1 MIRTGKNTQYFIEIT
16 DTEEKADITGE
27 TEDIEENKRKVL
39 LYYCKRYICFLY
51 SIASGVS
58 CMCLSYF
65 WLSFAQSNYIPLIAQ
80 KANSISSVS
89 YALVDAPPL
98 VRFPLFVLSVAS
110 VCLWAY
116 PTTAVN
122 FVDVS
127 SIFWVIIAVTI
138 NIFPNAKHTNIVLG
152 VFNLLFVVF
161 LVTTIVLKY
170 DTIVLTYY
178 ADNLVVLTA
187 LIYGLSGLKM
197 SSFHATNPLFLQG
210 MLCISFGFICKLMTI
225 FQGQYWGTAVFH
237 TMTALGTHI
246 LLRLK
251 TN

>member
-16 DTEEKADITGE
+16 DTED
-27 TEDIEENKRKVL
+27 TEDTGDTGENKRKVL
-39 LYYCKRYICFLY
+39 LYYCKKYICFLY
-51 SIASGVS
+51 SIASGIS
-58 CMCLSYF
+58 CMLLSYF
-65 WLSFAQSNYIPLIAQ
+65 WLSFAQSIYIPVIAQ

-138 NIFPNAKHTNIVLG
+138 HIFPNAKHTNIVLG
-152 VFNLLFVVF
+152 VFNLLFFVF
-161 LVTTIVLKY
+161 LVMIIVLKY

-178 ADNLVVLTA
+178 ADNLVVLTG

-197 SSFHATNPLFLQG
+197 TTFHATNPLFLQG
-210 MLCISFGFICKLMTI
+210 MLCISIGFICKLMTI

-237 TMTALGTHI
+237 TLTAIGIHI
-246 LLRLK
+246 LLRVK